1 MNFEYYRPD
10 LVDLSAIQSRDNVSN
25 LREAFDLAEKHL
37 SVPRLLE
44 PEGERFDCECFSW
57 CFLFFV

>member
-10 LVDLSAIQSRDNVSN
+10 LVDLSAIQSRDNVSS
-25 LREAFDLAEKHL
+25 LQEAFDLAEKHL

-44 PEGERFDCECFSW
+44 PEGERFDSKCFSW